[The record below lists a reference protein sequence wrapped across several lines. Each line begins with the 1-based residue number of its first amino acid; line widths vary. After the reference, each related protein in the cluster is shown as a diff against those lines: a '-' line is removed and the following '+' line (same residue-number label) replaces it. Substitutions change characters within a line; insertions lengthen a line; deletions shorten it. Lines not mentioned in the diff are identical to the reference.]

1 MLFWPC
7 CVWIVCDFAYVIFCI
22 NVANFYF
29 WMEIKDIMDIMG
41 HAERGNVMNTFKKS
55 LYLFV

>member
-1 MLFWPC
+1 
-7 CVWIVCDFAYVIFCI
+7 
-22 NVANFYF
+22 
-29 WMEIKDIMDIMG
+29 MEIKDIMDIMG